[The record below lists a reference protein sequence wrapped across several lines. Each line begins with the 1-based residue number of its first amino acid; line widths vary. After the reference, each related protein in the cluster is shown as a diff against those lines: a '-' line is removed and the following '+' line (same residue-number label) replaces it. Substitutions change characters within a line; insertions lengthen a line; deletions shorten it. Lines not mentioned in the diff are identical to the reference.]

1 MLIRIC
7 EAKMLQNLFE
17 NKLENNESQFL
28 IFLTILK
35 TDMFFYALL
44 CIKIGTVL
52 KYIQGIGKL

>member
-44 CIKIGTVL
+44 CIKIITVV
-52 KYIQGIGKL
+52 KYIQGR